1 MLSQSVED
9 QVSTSYGGPI
19 EHYTRLV
26 EEGTLNSDPH
36 QKAVVE
42 KLDKLQ
48 QTLRGYSNQPTSFFS
63 KVMLVLKLTRV
74 SCKSINWGVFQICG
88 LVINLTWLD

>member
-9 QVSTSYGGPI
+9 HIIPNYGGPI
-19 EHYTRLV
+19 EHYARLV
-26 EEGTLNSDPH
+26 AEGSLKEDPH
-36 QKAVVE
+36 QKAVLE

-63 KVMLVLKLTRV
+63 KVT
-74 SCKSINWGVFQICG
+74 
-88 LVINLTWLD
+88 